1 VGAVSVSTTKHLL
14 REFLLRQSSIT
25 DLVGQ
30 SVYTSH
36 LSDSDAGTVLQV
48 NPIIIL
54 DFLSGNLRW
63 HGAVEVQSAEFYAY
77 SKKSA
82 IDASRVYDA
91 LATILQH
98 ERLIVN
104 GIDLS
109 AVTREAERPID
120 GYSKHLDAW
129 WLRGRWLIEG
139 V

>member
-1 VGAVSVSTTKHLL
+1 MGAVSVSATKHLL
-14 REFLLRQSSIT
+14 REFLLRDASIT
-25 DLVGQ
+25 NLVGQ
-30 SVYTSH
+30 AVYTSH
-36 LSDSDAGTVLQV
+36 LSDSDAGTVLKV

-54 DFLSGNLRW
+54 DFVSGNMRW
-63 HGAVEVQSAEFYAY
+63 HGAVEVQAAEFYVY

-91 LATILQH
+91 LATLLQH
-98 ERLIVN
+98 ERLIVT

-120 GYSKHLDAW
+120 GYAKNLDAW
-129 WLRGRWLIEG
+129 WIRGRWLIEG